1 MNFISKLTFLFCFAS
16 FFLIQKG
23 VAQDMYTVQN
33 EFNKHSK
40 KYPNI
45 SIVKSKT
52 HKKVIEKEIVYQTI
66 NGVET
71 KMDVY
76 QFQSKKNKPAVILIH
91 GGGWKYGDKKLVKPL
106 AQQIAKEGYQCF
118 AVEYR
123 KSGEAI
129 YPAGVND
136 ILNAVQFIRE
146 HSNEFKVDT
155 LNMAVLGCSSGGQMA
170 ALLGTKYN
178 DHFKAIVDI
187 DGILAFHHPESK
199 EGTMAAEWLGGTY
212 EEVPEVWE
220 EASALHHVSE
230 AKLPMLFI
238 NSQYERFHAGRD
250 EMIQQ
255 LNAKN
260 IYSEIVS
267 VKDSPHTFWLFHPW
281 FDEIV
286 PPIIKFL
293 NTQLKTNK

>member
-1 MNFISKLTFLFCFAS
+1 M
-16 FFLIQKG
+16 IQKG

-52 HKKVIEKEIVYQTI
+52 YKKVIEKEIVYQMI

-91 GGGWKYGDKKLVKPL
+91 GGGWKYGDKKLLKPL

-118 AVEYR
+118 TVEYR

-136 ILNAVQFIRE
+136 ILNAVQFIRN

-155 LNMAVLGCSSGGQMA
+155 LKMAVLGCSSGGQMA
-170 ALLGTKYN
+170 ALLGTKYS
-178 DHFKAIVDI
+178 DRFKAIVDI
-187 DGILAFHHPESK
+187 DGVLAFHHPESK
-199 EGTMAAEWLGGTY
+199 EGSMAAEWLGGTY

-220 EASALHHVSE
+220 EASALHHVNE

-238 NSQYERFHAGRD
+238 NSQHERFHAGRD

-260 IYSEIVS
+260 IYSEIVI
-267 VKDSPHTFWLFHPW
+267 VKNSPHTFWLFHPW

-286 PPIIKFL
+286 PPILQFL
-293 NTQLKTNK
+293 KEQLD